1 MSENIFRE
9 FALVSAVTAK
19 HDKKEVTMEHEIVWQ
34 DRKRVWCGLPWTFTK
49 YELSKEKL
57 IIKTGFFTQNQDE
70 VRLYRILDLSLTRS
84 LGQRIFGLG
93 TIHCNSVD
101 KTMKNFEI
109 KNIKDSENVKNQLS
123 DLIEEARR
131 ANRVSSR
138 EFMTEQEDDDEEGD
152 EE

>member
-1 MSENIFRE
+1 
-9 FALVSAVTAK
+9 
-19 HDKKEVTMEHEIVWQ
+19 MEHEIVWQ

-138 EFMTEQEDDDEEGD
+138 EFMTEQDEEDDEDSED
-152 EE
+152 

>member
-1 MSENIFRE
+1 
-9 FALVSAVTAK
+9 
-19 HDKKEVTMEHEIVWQ
+19 MEHEIVWQ

-49 YELSKEKL
+49 YELSKEKP

-93 TIHCNSVD
+93 TIHCNTVD

-138 EFMTEQEDDDEEGD
+138 EFMTEQEDDDEVGD

>member
-1 MSENIFRE
+1 
-9 FALVSAVTAK
+9 
-19 HDKKEVTMEHEIVWQ
+19 MEHEIVWQ

-70 VRLYRILDLSLTRS
+70 VRLYRILDLSLKRS
-84 LGQRIFGLG
+84 LMQRIFGLG

-109 KNIKDSENVKNQLS
+109 KNIKDSEKVKNELS

-138 EFMTEQEDDDEEGD
+138 EFMTEQEDEEEVDGED
-152 EE
+152 